1 MRSRR
6 DDLDPQAAL
15 DRALSLRRC
24 GFGGVL
30 SPAPTGL
37 AAAVALAAEQYDERL
52 ARRIE
57 RFAAVE
63 AGAFVWSRDGA
74 GMFWLGRIAGGYYYD
89 GGGAAV
95 DLVHVRDCHWLEC
108 ALAESAVPAAV
119 VATFGR
125 GGRNFQRTHAT
136 GVGAQTQRIWDGRVN
151 RRPG

>member
-15 DRALSLRRC
+15 DRALMLSRC

-30 SPAPTGL
+30 TPAPADL
-37 AAAVALAAEQYDERL
+37 DAAVTLAAEQHDDRL

-63 AGAFVWSRDGA
+63 AGSFVWTRDGD
-74 GMFWLGRIAGGYYYD
+74 GLFLLGRIDGPYRYD
-89 GGGAAV
+89 SAAEAAAV
-95 DLVHVRDCHWLEC
+95 DLVHVRACRWVDTPLSEP
-108 ALAESAVPAAV
+108 AVPPAV

-125 GGRNFQRTHAT
+125 GGRNFQRTHDAD
-136 GVGAQTQRIWDGRVN
+136 VAAQTQRIWDRATA
-151 RRPG
+151 